1 LIKLLNFGT
10 LRYVRRMASVDP
22 ILQKFRQALDH
33 LYGERIERVVLFGSR
48 ARGDANADSD
58 YDVALFLRDLP
69 DRWEEVT
76 RIVEIEHAIRDDTG
90 ADIHTLPFPA
100 GSWRERTP
108 LMHEIRKD
116 GLDL

>member
-1 LIKLLNFGT
+1 
-10 LRYVRRMASVDP
+10 MAVVDP
-22 ILQKFRQALDH
+22 ILNKFRQALTE
-33 LYGERIERVVLFGSR
+33 LYGERIERIVLFGSR
-48 ARGDANADSD
+48 ARGDAKHDSD
-58 YDVALFLRDLP
+58 YDVALFLRDMP
-69 DRWEEVT
+69 NRWKEVS
-76 RIVEIEHAIRDDTG
+76 RIVEIEHIIRDDTG